1 MDRITAS
8 LITELL
14 TNHEL
19 KSEGESKDF
28 EKLANYTVV
37 SNEYNKTFDI
47 DSLSVGDGND
57 TGIDGIAIIV
67 NGQLVETSDEVKDLL
82 DKNNFLEIEYI
93 FIQSKTSSSFES
105 SQINSFIF
113 GVQDFFSIKPRLVR
127 NDDIKRFAE
136 VSNYIFEKAPNFRE
150 NPALKL
156 YYVTTGKWVGDTNLK
171 AVIDSGIDALEQ
183 TNLFE
188 NVAITPFGAR
198 ELATAYRKTK
208 ESISS
213 TITFANRITI
223 PSIRGVSQAYI
234 GLLPFKE
241 FLKIVSGEDENLLN
255 VFEDNVRD
263 FQGDNNDVNGGIA
276 STLNDEGSEIF
287 SVLNNGVTIVASSIS
302 PTGDQFTIT
311 DYQIVNGC
319 QTSNVLYNN
328 RKGENI
334 EKVFVPIKL
343 IATADDEVKTR
354 ITLATNN
361 QTPIKKEQLA
371 ALTQFQRSLEQY
383 YKSFTGE
390 SRLYYE
396 RRAKQ
401 YSSDNSILKSRI
413 ITVPYQIKSFAAM
426 FLDEPHNVTSF
437 FGTLVRRLNEG
448 KAKIFSDDH
457 IHSPYYTSS
466 FAYYK
471 IEFFFKKGLIE
482 SSYKKV
488 RFHILMLFRI
498 LNARENLPELTSKRM
513 DKYCGDLLSILN
525 DDVKALEAF
534 KKCIDVIDNSGFE
547 QSDKQNLKLV
557 HKTKSLI
564 DYANLTI
571 GNNTGPIAKPAGT

>member
-1 MDRITAS
+1 MDRITES

-14 TNHEL
+14 SNLEIN
-19 KSEGESKDF
+19 SEDESKDF

-47 DSLSVGDGND
+47 ETLTVGDGND

-67 NGQLVETSDEVKDLL
+67 NGQLVESTDEVDDLL
-82 DKNNFLEIEYI
+82 EKNNSLEIEYL
-93 FIQSKTSSSFES
+93 FVQSKTSPSFEGAD
-105 SQINSFIF
+105 IGTFLF
-113 GVQDFFSIKPRLVR
+113 GVLDFFATNPKLVR
-127 NDDIKRFAE
+127 NEDIKKFAE
-136 VSNYIFEKAPNFRE
+136 VSNYIINKAPRFRE
-150 NPALKL
+150 NPSIKL
-156 YYVTTGKWVGDTNLK
+156 FYITTGKWMDDANLK
-171 AVIDSGIDALEQ
+171 GVIENGTVNLEQ

-188 NVAITPFGAR
+188 KVTFHPFGAR

-208 ESISS
+208 ETIST
-213 TITFANRITI
+213 TINFNNRITLPKI
-223 PSIRGVSQAYI
+223 NGVSQAYI
-234 GLLPFKE
+234 GLLPFSE
-241 FLKIVSGEDENLLN
+241 FLKIVSDSEDNILN

-276 STLNDEGSEIF
+276 LTLNNEDSEIF

-302 PTGDQFTIT
+302 PTGDQFTIS

-328 RKGENI
+328 RKSGNI
-334 EKVFVPIKL
+334 GKVGIPIKL
-343 IATADDEVKTR
+343 IATNDDEIKTR

-383 YKSFTGE
+383 YNSYTGDAKI
-390 SRLYYE
+390 YYE

-401 YSSDNSILKSRI
+401 YNSDNNVLKSKV

-437 FGTLVRRLNEG
+437 FGTIVKRLNEG
-448 KAKIFSDDH
+448 KAQIFNNDH
-457 IHSPYYTSS
+457 SYAPYYTSAFAFYKLES
-466 FAYYK
+466 F
-471 IEFFFKKGLIE
+471 FRKGSID
-482 SSYKKV
+482 SSFKKV

-498 LNARENLPELTSKRM
+498 ISEKENQPPLNNHKKMEKFCSEL
-513 DKYCGDLLSILN
+513 LLILN
-525 DDVKALEAF
+525 DETKALKAF
-534 KKCIDVIDNSGFE
+534 KKCTDIIENSGFDK
-547 QSDKQNLKLV
+547 SDRQNLKVLQ
-557 HKTKSLI
+557 KTKILI
-564 DYANLTI
+564 DYA
-571 GNNTGPIAKPAGT
+571 KK